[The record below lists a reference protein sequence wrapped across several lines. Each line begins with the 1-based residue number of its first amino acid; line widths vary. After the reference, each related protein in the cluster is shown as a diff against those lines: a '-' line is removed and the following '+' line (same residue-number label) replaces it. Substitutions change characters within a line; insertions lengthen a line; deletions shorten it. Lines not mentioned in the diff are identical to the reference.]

1 VLLAG
6 MLAPRNLGD
15 GYARAFDRIYPEL
28 AAEHGVP
35 LYPFFLAGVA
45 TDPSLNQADGMH
57 PNADGVAAIVSG
69 ILPEVEKLV
78 ASAAD

>member
-1 VLLAG
+1 

-15 GYARAFDRIYPEL
+15 GFARAFDRIYPEL
-28 AAEHGVP
+28 AAEYGVP

-45 TDPSLNQADGMH
+45 TDPMLNQPDGMH
-57 PNADGVAAIVSG
+57 PNAEGVATIVAA

-78 ASAAD
+78 AAAAD